1 MKTIDHATLHA
12 IRDFIAQP
20 WMDLENG
27 KKHARLVNRRTG
39 DFVPLAGSSSDYRAA
54 RNAKAA
60 ARRLSK
66 TGCGFI
72 FAKTG
77 RQLASIS

>member
-1 MKTIDHATLHA
+1 MRHIDQATLHA
-12 IRDFIAQP
+12 IREFMALP
-20 WMDLENG
+20 WMAIESG

-39 DFVPLAGSSSDYRAA
+39 DFVPLPGSSSDHRAA

-60 ARRLSK
+60 ASRLSK

-72 FAKTG
+72 FAKKG
-77 RQLASIS
+77 RKTD

>member
-1 MKTIDHATLHA
+1 MKSIDPATLNA
-12 IRDFIAQP
+12 IREFIALP
-20 WMDLENG
+20 WMDLEKG

-39 DFVPLAGSSSDYRAA
+39 DFMPLAGSSSDHRAA

-60 ARRLSK
+60 ARRLSE
-66 TGCGFI
+66 TGRGFI

-77 RQLASIS
+77 RHLDFN